1 MSELTHSI
9 KLVRVCVRDQA
20 TGRTRLVIFAIR
32 ELIAVLI
39 TALVD
44 ALVEAACTFASAFD
58 VEHYLHAWSETVRQ
72 ASQSADQQPWM
83 DHRIILWTVPALEQ
97 ALADCSKAIQRTAQ
111 SADQM
116 WPVKGE

>member
-32 ELIAVLI
+32 ELIDVLI

-72 ASQSADQQPWM
+72 ASQSADLQPWV
-83 DHRIILWTVPALEQ
+83 DYPIT
-97 ALADCSKAIQRTAQ
+97 
-111 SADQM
+111 M
-116 WPVKGE
+116 WPVKKE